1 MMQKTTD
8 TNLTA
13 LTLAVEMER
22 FLSGD
27 SDGGP
32 LFNALYGEVVD
43 EPIPERLLAIVRA
56 ECIDVTAPAEDSLL
70 CTAAAAS

>member
-1 MMQKTTD
+1 MQETTE

-13 LTLAVEMER
+13 LTLAVELER
-22 FLSGD
+22 FLNGE

-32 LFNALYGEVVD
+32 LFHALYGEIVD
-43 EPIPERLLAIVRA
+43 EPIPERLLAVVRA
-56 ECIDVTAPAEDSLL
+56 ECVDVTAPVEDSLL

>member
-1 MMQKTTD
+1 MRKTTE

-13 LTLAVEMER
+13 LTLAVELER
-22 FLSGD
+22 FLNGE

-32 LFNALYGEVVD
+32 LFHALYGEIVD
-43 EPIPERLLAIVRA
+43 EPIPERLLAVVRE
-56 ECIDVTAPAEDSLL
+56 ECVDVTEPVEDSLL

>member
-1 MMQKTTD
+1 MQKTTE

-13 LTLAVEMER
+13 LTLAVELEH
-22 FLSGD
+22 FLNGE

-43 EPIPERLLAIVRA
+43 EPIPERLLAIVRE
-56 ECIDVTAPAEDSLL
+56 ECLDVTAPIEAPLL

>member
-1 MMQKTTD
+1 MQKTTE

-13 LTLAVEMER
+13 LTIAVELER
-22 FLSGD
+22 FLSGE

-32 LFNALYGEVVD
+32 LFQALYGETVD

-56 ECIDVTAPAEDSLL
+56 ECIDVTVPAAAPAL
-70 CTAAAAS
+70 CAAAS

>member
-1 MMQKTTD
+1 MQKAIE

-13 LTLAVEMER
+13 LMLAVELER
-22 FLSGD
+22 FLNGE

-32 LFNALYGEVVD
+32 LFHALYGEIVD
-43 EPIPERLLAIVRA
+43 EPIPERLLAVVREQCA
-56 ECIDVTAPAEDSLL
+56 DATAPVEDPLL

>member
-1 MMQKTTD
+1 MLKTTE
-8 TNLTA
+8 THLTA
-13 LTLAVEMER
+13 LTLAVELER
-22 FLSGD
+22 FLNGE

-43 EPIPERLLAIVRA
+43 EPIPERLLAIVRE
-56 ECIDVTAPAEDSLL
+56 ECVDVTVPVKDSLL

>member
-1 MMQKTTD
+1 MQKAIE

-13 LTLAVEMER
+13 LMLAVELER
-22 FLSGD
+22 FLNGE

-32 LFNALYGEVVD
+32 LFHALYGDIVD
-43 EPIPERLLAIVRA
+43 EPIPERLLAVVREQCTDA
-56 ECIDVTAPAEDSLL
+56 TAPVEDPLL

>member
-1 MMQKTTD
+1 MHKMTE

-13 LTLAVEMER
+13 LTLAVELER
-22 FLSGD
+22 FLNGE

-32 LFNALYGEVVD
+32 LFHALYGEIVD
-43 EPIPERLLAIVRA
+43 EPIPERLLAIVRE
-56 ECIDVTAPAEDSLL
+56 ECVDVTAPVEDSLL